1 MTRHKERIQQT
12 TFEKIY
18 PTHHLDCIKTKKLKT
33 QQKEKKKVIM
43 VTIKQQ
49 KYGKL

>member
-33 QQKEKKKVIM
+33 QQKEKKKGNHGNDKATKIR
-43 VTIKQQ
+43 
-49 KYGKL
+49 